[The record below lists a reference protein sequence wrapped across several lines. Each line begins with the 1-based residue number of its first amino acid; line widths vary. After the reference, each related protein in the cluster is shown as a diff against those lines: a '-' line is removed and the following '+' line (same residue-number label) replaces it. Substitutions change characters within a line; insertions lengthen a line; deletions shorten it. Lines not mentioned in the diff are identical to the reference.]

1 MHPLHDYISK
11 QLAERLKA
19 RKVVVWYDVRREFAS
34 FTAELRGS
42 ARTSDEA
49 VPVTVSGMAAR
60 LAEVEAWLAS
70 RRATPIPRAQHPD
83 VKQRRTR
90 PVRGRG
96 PAPRGASPAE

>member
-49 VPVTVSGMAAR
+49 VPVTVSGTAAR
-60 LAEVEAWLAS
+60 LTEYDGSMFELRNVSMTLRHSWS
-70 RRATPIPRAQHPD
+70 R
-83 VKQRRTR
+83 VY
-90 PVRGRG
+90 
-96 PAPRGASPAE
+96 